1 MNNDG
6 LIQLHIFITLELS
19 YRLTGMFMKKLYFA
33 FTAILFALFSMVSF
47 TACSSDD
54 VPSAEEVK
62 SNIVGMWQ
70 TTHIAGWGYDDTEDE
85 NLIKVDQ
92 DVPEE
97 KSERILFKGDGTYKW
112 YWYLGSYG
120 WQSSNYTHKYE
131 VSGNQIILYASNGD
145 IGDTYHVVSIKGD
158 VVVLEVTLD
167 EGPQYKQQITCKRV
181 NPKIR
186 NYHSIHD

>member
-1 MNNDG
+1 
-6 LIQLHIFITLELS
+6 
-19 YRLTGMFMKKLYFA
+19 
-33 FTAILFALFSMVSF
+33 MVSF
-47 TACSSDD
+47 TSCSSDD
-54 VPSAEEVK
+54 DNVPSTEEIK

-97 KSERILFKGDGTYKW
+97 NSERILFKGDGTYKW
-112 YWYLGSYG
+112 YWYLGNYG
-120 WQSSNYTHKYE
+120 WQSSNYIHKYE
-131 VSGNQIILYASNGD
+131 VFGNKIILYASNGD
-145 IGDTYHVVSIKGD
+145 ISDTYHVVSIKGD

-181 NPKIR
+181 N
-186 NYHSIHD
+186 

>member
-1 MNNDG
+1 
-6 LIQLHIFITLELS
+6 
-19 YRLTGMFMKKLYFA
+19 
-33 FTAILFALFSMVSF
+33 
-47 TACSSDD
+47 
-54 VPSAEEVK
+54 
-62 SNIVGMWQ
+62 MWQ

-120 WQSSNYTHKYE
+120 WQSSNYIHKYE
-131 VSGNQIILYASNGD
+131 VFGNKIILYASNGD

-167 EGPQYKQQITCKRV
+167 EGPQYKQQITCTR
-181 NPKIR
+181 I
-186 NYHSIHD
+186 Y

>member
-1 MNNDG
+1 M
-6 LIQLHIFITLELS
+6 
-19 YRLTGMFMKKLYFA
+19 RKLYFA
-33 FTAILFALFSMVSF
+33 FTVILFALFSMVSF
-47 TACSSDD
+47 TSCSSDD
-54 VPSAEEVK
+54 DNVPSTEEIK

-112 YWYLGSYG
+112 YWYLGNYG
-120 WQSSNYTHKYE
+120 WQSSSYTHKYE
-131 VSGNQIILYASNGD
+131 VSGNKIILYASNGD
-145 IGDTYHVVSIKGD
+145 IGDTYHLVSIKDD

-181 NPKIR
+181 N
-186 NYHSIHD
+186 